1 MPYLDSVASRSRF
14 VITWVSELLNG
25 IIKGLLRPSL
35 FTFVPLGEPVF
46 IGRTRRTLAAESAP
60 LRSMSRRSSTVTGAV
75 ESDCLTVRRVPVT
88 ITSASVE
95 SAASASPQNHAAVQT
110 QRDRRVV
117 EFLRR
122 IGFPESDP
130 IECPRS
136 ISLMQGT
143 RRRPR
148 TQSDKPG
155 LSHAAARYACSSY
168 GRQRP
173 TQCNT

>member
-25 IIKGLLRPSL
+25 IIKRLAPTIVVHVRAVGRAGVHRQDAQDLGGGIRAVTVDVATIEHCDRRGRIRL
-35 FTFVPLGEPVF
+35 FNGQAC
-46 IGRTRRTLAAESAP
+46 TRDDHFGQCGICRERIAAEPRCTTNAERSA
-60 LRSMSRRSSTVTGAV
+60 G
-75 ESDCLTVRRVPVT
+75 
-88 ITSASVE
+88 
-95 SAASASPQNHAAVQT
+95 
-110 QRDRRVV
+110 V

-148 TQSDKPG
+148 TQSG
-155 LSHAAARYACSSY
+155 QTRLSHAAARYACSSY